1 MALNFT
7 FLTIDQIWGDRALDV
22 IKQRKGKNCDATDL
36 TAILGGN
43 VGGSRFHASRCSVF
57 TASANKYGDVE
68 ILSNGL
74 DGGWVHPEES
84 RGISARPALSPW
96 GESKIK
102 PTKTRTE
109 EGIQVV
115 EYGEYPQTV
124 ADDCTSK
131 KLEEL
136 HSSSSLPS
144 TGKTYTFDSEVGS
157 ADYQPYKP
165 KSYPEYEMDGK
176 RYIRILGSPYDI
188 YSFVE
193 SEKPYWVQVEPIEW
207 LVDKTGW
214 IVSKKCLFAG
224 VPFDTGGRYHDNF
237 STTIMGR
244 YLNNHFAKEIADPVA
259 RSISLKKANKNRKG
273 LVTLLDALNKLPPT
287 PERKA
292 AKVAAVKTYR
302 KTNPK
307 DKDSR

>member
-7 FLTIDQIWGDRALDV
+7 FLTIDQIWGDGALDV

-43 VGGSRFHASRCSVF
+43 VGGSRFHDSQCSVF
-57 TASANKYGDVE
+57 TASANKYGDME

-84 RGISARPALSPW
+84 RGVSARPALPPY
-96 GESKIK
+96 EASKIK
-102 PTKTRTE
+102 RTKTRTDK
-109 EGIQVV
+109 GIQVV

-124 ADDCTSK
+124 ADARTSK

-136 HSSSSLPS
+136 HSSRSLPS
-144 TGKTYTFDSEVGS
+144 TGKTYTFDSEVGN

-214 IVSKKCLFAG
+214 MVSKKCLFAG
-224 VPFDTGGRYHDNF
+224 VPFDTKQYKGDF
-237 STTIMGR
+237 SQTIMGR
-244 YLNNHFAKEIADPVA
+244 YLDYFFAKEIEDPVD
-259 RSISLKKANKNRKG
+259 RSISLKKANKKRKG

>member
-7 FLTIDQIWGDRALDV
+7 FLRIDQIWGDGALDV

-36 TAILGGN
+36 TVILGGR
-43 VGGSRFHASRCSVF
+43 GSQYSDSRCSVL
-57 TASANKYGDVE
+57 TASANEYGDVE
-68 ILSNGL
+68 LLSNGN
-74 DGGWVHPEES
+74 DFGWTHPEES
-84 RGISARPALSPW
+84 RDSSARPALSPD
-96 GESKIK
+96 EASKIK
-102 PTKTRTE
+102 RTKTKTV

-124 ADDCTSK
+124 ADDCTSE

-144 TGKTYTFDSEVGS
+144 TGKTYTFDSARGS
-157 ADYQPYKP
+157 SKYYQL

-176 RYIRILGSPYDI
+176 RYIRILGTPCDI
-188 YSFVE
+188 CSRVKRG
-193 SEKPYWVQVEPIEW
+193 KPYWVQVEPIEW

-214 IVSKKCLFAG
+214 MVSKKCLFAG
-224 VPFDTGGRYHDNF
+224 VQFDANGRYHGKF
-237 STTIMGR
+237 STTNMKR
-244 YLNNHFAKEIADPVA
+244 YLDDHFAKEIEDPVA
-259 RSISLKKANKNRKG
+259 RSISLKKANIKRKG
-273 LVTLLDALNKLPPT
+273 LVTLLDTLNKLPPT

>member
-1 MALNFT
+1 
-7 FLTIDQIWGDRALDV
+7 
-22 IKQRKGKNCDATDL
+22 
-36 TAILGGN
+36 
-43 VGGSRFHASRCSVF
+43 
-57 TASANKYGDVE
+57 VE

-96 GESKIK
+96 GESKIT

-115 EYGEYPQTV
+115 EYGEYPQTL
-124 ADDCTSK
+124 ADDCTSE

-136 HSSSSLPS
+136 HSSRSLPS
-144 TGKTYTFDSEVGS
+144 TGKTYTFDSARRS
-157 ADYQPYKP
+157 SKSYQL

-176 RYIRILGSPYDI
+176 RYIRILGFPCDF
-188 YSFVE
+188 YSWVKHR
-193 SEKPYWVQVEPIEW
+193 KPYWVQVEPIEW

-214 IVSKKCLFAG
+214 MVSKKCLFAG
-224 VPFDTGGRYHDNF
+224 VQFDANGRYHGDF
-237 STTIMGR
+237 SATFMKR
-244 YLNNHFAKEIADPVA
+244 YLDNYFAKEIADPVA
-259 RSISLKKANKNRKG
+259 RSISLKKANIKRKG
-273 LVTLLDALNKLPPT
+273 LVTLLDTLNKLPPT

>member
-7 FLTIDQIWGDRALDV
+7 FLRIDQMWGDSALDV

-36 TAILGGN
+36 TVILGGR
-43 VGGSRFHASRCSVF
+43 GSQYSDSRCSVL

-68 ILSNGL
+68 LFSNGN
-74 DGGWVHPEES
+74 DFGWTHPEES
-84 RGISARPALSPW
+84 RDSSARPALPPY
-96 GESKIK
+96 EASKIK
-102 PTKTRTE
+102 RIKTRTDK
-109 EGIQVV
+109 GIQVV
-115 EYGEYPQTV
+115 KYGEYPQTV

-144 TGKTYTFDSEVGS
+144 TGKTYTFDSGRGS

-176 RYIRILGSPYDI
+176 RYIRILGTPCNI
-188 YSFVE
+188 YSWVKRG
-193 SEKPYWVQVEPIEW
+193 KPYWVQVEPIEW

-214 IVSKKCLFAG
+214 MVSKKCLFAG
-224 VPFDTGGRYHDNF
+224 VPFDTRQYKGDF
-237 STTIMGR
+237 SQTIMKH
-244 YLNNHFAKEIADPVA
+244 YLDNHFAKDIEDPVA
-259 RSISLKKANKNRKG
+259 RSISLKKANKKRKG
-273 LVTLLDALNKLPPT
+273 LVTLLDTLNKLPPT

>member
-7 FLTIDQIWGDRALDV
+7 FLSIDQIWGDGALDV

-36 TAILGGN
+36 TAILGGR
-43 VGGSRFHASRCSVF
+43 VEGSRCSVL
-57 TASANKYGDVE
+57 TASANRCEDVE
-68 ILSNGL
+68 LLSAGN
-74 DGGWVHPEES
+74 DFGWVHPDEA
-84 RGISARPALSPW
+84 RDVSARPALPPC
-96 GESKIK
+96 EASKIK
-102 PTKTRTE
+102 RTKTRTD

-124 ADDCTSK
+124 ADDCTSE

-224 VPFDTGGRYHDNF
+224 VPQ
-237 STTIMGR
+237 TIMKH
-244 YLNNHFAKEIADPVA
+244 YLDNHFAKEIEDPVA
-259 RSISLKKANKNRKG
+259 RSISLKKANKKRKG

>member
-7 FLTIDQIWGDRALDV
+7 FLEINQIWGDGALDV

-36 TAILGGN
+36 TAILGGR
-43 VGGSRFHASRCSVF
+43 VGGSRYYDSRCSVL
-57 TASANKYGDVE
+57 TASKNRHGDVE
-68 ILSNGL
+68 LLSNGN
-74 DGGWVHPEES
+74 DFGWVHPEDS
-84 RGISARPALSPW
+84 RCASARPALSPW

-102 PTKTRTE
+102 PTKTRTD

-115 EYGEYPQTV
+115 EYGEYPQTI
-124 ADDCTSK
+124 ADDCTSE

-144 TGKTYTFDSEVGS
+144 TGKTYTFDSGGGS
-157 ADYQPYKP
+157 TDYQPYKP

-188 YSFVE
+188 YSWVE
-193 SEKPYWVQVEPIEW
+193 RDKPYWVQVEPIEW

-224 VPFDTGGRYHDNF
+224 VPQ
-237 STTIMGR
+237 TIMKH
-244 YLNNHFAKEIADPVA
+244 YLDNHFAKEIEDPVA
-259 RSISLKKANKNRKG
+259 RSISLKKANRNRKG

-307 DKDSR
+307 DKDNR

>member
-7 FLTIDQIWGDRALDV
+7 FLGINQICGDVALDV

-43 VGGSRFHASRCSVF
+43 VGGSQFHASQCSIF
-57 TASANKYGDVE
+57 TASANEYGDVE
-68 ILSNGL
+68 ILSNGK

-84 RGISARPALSPW
+84 RGVSARPALPPY
-96 GESKIK
+96 EASKIK
-102 PTKTRTE
+102 PTKTKTV

-115 EYGEYPQTV
+115 EYGEYPQTL
-124 ADDCTSK
+124 ADDSTSE

-144 TGKTYTFDSEVGS
+144 TGKTYTFDSGGGS
-157 ADYQPYKP
+157 TKYQPYKP

-188 YSFVE
+188 YSWVE
-193 SEKPYWVQVEPIEW
+193 RGKPYWVQVEPIEW

-224 VPFDTGGRYHDNF
+224 VPQ
-237 STTIMGR
+237 TIMKH
-244 YLNNHFAKEIADPVA
+244 YLDNHFAKEIADPVA
-259 RSISLKKANKNRKG
+259 RSISLKKANVKRKR
-273 LVTLLDALNKLPPT
+273 LVTLLDTLNKLPPT